1 MSRNL
6 PDGFRAVLDD
16 AIGSAEAARLALAL
30 GESEPSLSAR
40 ANPLKG
46 AAPLAGADTVPWHT
60 GGFYLPERPL
70 FAADPAWHAGA
81 YYVQDASSMAVGTL
95 AAYLRARH
103 FGSRDDLRYLDACAA
118 PGGKTIGAI
127 EALGKDAYVVANEA
141 DPRRAAILAENLAK
155 HGAPGVAV
163 TVGPA
168 ERFSAL
174 PSAFDIIAADAPC
187 SGEGMM
193 RKEPVAVEQWSPTLI
208 ESCAAMQRS
217 IVESL
222 WKALKPGGFFIYST
236 CTFNRREDEDVARHM
251 AEQLGAEPV
260 ALPMELFPGALPGD
274 GAHCCRFL
282 PGRVRG
288 EGLFMA
294 LLRKPDGEA
303 CSKKASKKRGTN
315 AQRPM
320 PSLAEFAKDHIDS
333 AERFCVAGDSL
344 VPRAHAEFA
353 ASLGAAVR
361 PLSIGLRPAE
371 LKGRSLAPT
380 HMLAMSSV
388 LAAGSFP
395 SAELDYASALA
406 YLRGES
412 LPDVPDGLPQGY
424 FTPLWH
430 GIPLGFAKNIGRR
443 ANNLYP
449 DPLRLRLGAD
459 KLPASVPAPIVDL

>member
-16 AIGSAEAARLALAL
+16 AIGSAEAARLVLAL

-60 GGFYLPERPL
+60 DGFYLPERPL

-103 FGSRDDLRYLDACAA
+103 FDSRDDLRYLDACAA

-127 EALGKDAYVVANEA
+127 EALGKEAYVVANEA

-260 ALPMELFPGALPGD
+260 ALPMELFPGALPGED
-274 GAHCCRFL
+274 AHCCRFL

-294 LLRKPDGEA
+294 LLRKPDEEA
-303 CSKKASKKRGTN
+303 CSKKTSKKRGSN

-333 AERFCVAGDSL
+333 AERFSVAGDSL

-353 ASLGAAVR
+353 ASLAAAVR

-388 LAAGSFP
+388 LATGSFP

-412 LPDVPDGLPQGY
+412 LPDMPDGLPQGY

-459 KLPASVPAPIVDL
+459 KLPASAPAPIVDL

>member
-1 MSRNL
+1 M
-6 PDGFRAVLDD
+6 
-16 AIGSAEAARLALAL
+16 
-30 GESEPSLSAR
+30 
-40 ANPLKG
+40 
-46 AAPLAGADTVPWHT
+46 PWHT

-353 ASLGAAVR
+353 ASLAAAVR